1 MPLLDY
7 RNDETGEVREFLLAS
22 PVLDNFTDG
31 EGSWSKVAVPSS
43 FTFGGRNKPPTP
55 KQQVRQACRSAEM
68 SPKGWKSRYTKR
80 QMKKVWD
87 L

>member
-7 RNDETGEVREFLLAS
+7 KNNETGEVREFLLAS

-31 EGSWSKVAVPSS
+31 DGRWSKLDVPAS
-43 FTFGGRNKPPTP
+43 FNFGGQVTPFTP
-55 KQQVRQACRSAEM
+55 KEQIRRACRSAELN
-68 SPKGWKSRYTKR
+68 PKGWRSRYTKG

-87 L
+87 V

>member
-7 RNDETGEVREFLLAS
+7 KNNETGEVKEFLAS
-22 PVLDNFTDG
+22 PSLDNFTDG
-31 EGSWSKVAVPSS
+31 EGSWIKLDVPTS
-43 FTFGGRNKPPTP
+43 FSFGGQVTPFTP
-55 KQQVRQACRSAEM
+55 KEQVKGALRSAEM
-68 SPKGWKSRYTKR
+68 SSKGWKSRYTKG